1 MNRIKTL
8 ESKSKRTNT
17 PYTTQT
23 SHAPIQANFVDRT
36 GYNQKS
42 AKSNHAQIQKTNDF
56 YENSYLNFAKNCT
69 STTPTNE
76 RKPKSRSTNID
87 EQQTKYRLNVYQ
99 EKLPDHKFFNRSYK
113 PNEITATSRHIND
126 TPSTSNT
133 NLEPSGSVRQNSGEV
148 NKNLTSQSMNMNRLK
163 LLKKRNALKKTLAN
177 NNHLPSTSPTT
188 KSHSNF
194 DYNYTLIAN
203 SKDEFK
209 SQTSLTNTM
218 TNKGHSNHL
227 SRNSLNNTESYL
239 GSNYQLTM
247 NKSSET
253 IDELHLAELRSK
265 STNVKNNSLNRVRST
280 PHINNQISMPAIN
293 NRTKSENELIN
304 LPEANTNIRFKAV
317 SQINLF
323 NKNKSI
329 KSRPVSRLETKNKND
344 NEINKAKEREQEAK
358 VSELKIAH
366 DTNQIFDLKLGMDA
380 FEPSPYNIMSD
391 PVISEQ
397 FKKLYEE
404 DEYFQQVHK
413 KCCDWLNKHVFPS
426 IEDNTYAISSTSVNN
441 SRTLK

>member
-23 SHAPIQANFVDRT
+23 SHVPYEAKFVDRT

-42 AKSNHAQIQKTNDF
+42 AKSNHTQIQKTNDF
-56 YENSYLNFAKNCT
+56 YENSYLNFSKNCT

-76 RKPKSRSTNID
+76 RKSKSRNTNID

-99 EKLPDHKFFNRSYK
+99 EKLPDHKFFSRSYK
-113 PNEITATSRHIND
+113 PNEIMVTNRHVND
-126 TPSTSNT
+126 TPSTTNT
-133 NLEPSGSVRQNSGEV
+133 NLEPNGSVRQNSGEV

-163 LLKKRNALKKTLAN
+163 LLKKRNALKKTLTN
-177 NNHLPSTSPTT
+177 NQLPSASPTS
-188 KSHSNF
+188 KSYSNF

-203 SKDEFK
+203 SKDDFK
-209 SQTSLTNTM
+209 SQTSLNNTM
-218 TNKGHSNHL
+218 TNKGYSNHL
-227 SRNSLNNTESYL
+227 SRTSLNNTESYL
-239 GSNYQLTM
+239 GSNHQLTM

-253 IDELHLAELRSK
+253 IDELHLNDLRSK
-265 STNVKNNSLNRVRST
+265 STNVKNSLNRVRST

-304 LPEANTNIRFKAV
+304 LPESNANARFKTV

-323 NKNKSI
+323 NKNKPN
-329 KSRPVSRLETKNKND
+329 KSRPVSRLDTKNKND
-344 NEINKAKEREQEAK
+344 SEINKAKESDQEAK
-358 VSELKIAH
+358 LSELKIGH

-413 KCCDWLNKHVFPS
+413 KCCEWLNKHVFPS
-426 IEDNTYAISSTSVNN
+426 IEDNTYAISSTSISN